1 MEVCQGNMLKV
12 CHFTSVHDAKDRRI
26 FSKEC
31 CSLAKLGFKVFIV
44 APNAVSEVIHPPA
57 EKTTYHQTAA
67 VGCMILI
74 NVLWKVN
81 SLQSSFLLRSF
92 WSVSSNFCS
101 QTARTPFLL

>member
-44 APNAVSEVIHPPA
+44 APNAVSEIIHDVQIIGVPVANDNRLYRYRPRFCP
-57 EKTTYHQTAA
+57 EGRLRNNM
-67 VGCMILI
+67 V
-74 NVLWKVN
+74 WK
-81 SLQSSFLLRSF
+81 SR
-92 WSVSSNFCS
+92 
-101 QTARTPFLL
+101 

>member
-44 APNAVSEVIHPPA
+44 APNAVSEVIHDVQIIGVPVA
-57 EKTTYHQTAA
+57 NDKYLHLTLKLFEKSTSYKKKSYINDYHLQQ
-67 VGCMILI
+67 
-74 NVLWKVN
+74 VL
-81 SLQSSFLLRSF
+81 Q
-92 WSVSSNFCS
+92 
-101 QTARTPFLL
+101 

>member
-44 APNAVSEVIHPPA
+44 APNAVSEIIHDVQIIGVPVA
-57 EKTTYHQTAA
+57 NDNRLYRIFFLYEVDFSK
-67 VGCMILI
+67 
-74 NVLWKVN
+74 
-81 SLQSSFLLRSF
+81 SFRVKCRYLSF
-92 WSVSSNFCS
+92 S
-101 QTARTPFLL
+101 